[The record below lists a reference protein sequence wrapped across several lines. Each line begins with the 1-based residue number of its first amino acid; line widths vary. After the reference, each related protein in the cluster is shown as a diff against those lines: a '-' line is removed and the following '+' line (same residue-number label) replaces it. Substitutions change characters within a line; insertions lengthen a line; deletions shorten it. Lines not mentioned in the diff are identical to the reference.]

1 MPSPAMD
8 SYPPELLP
16 KINLPLNDIFK
27 IQIVHK
33 QVSKKLFQI
42 SDVLVVLVF
51 RGLRLTY
58 FS

>member
-8 SYPPELLP
+8 SNPPELLP

-51 RGLRLTY
+51 IFY
-58 FS
+58 I